1 LKNIKEDI
9 MGEGIFTLGFLL
21 LGLTPLF
28 VAAGGTV
35 AIVIF
40 IVGLI
45 LSSAAA
51 FS

>member
-1 LKNIKEDI
+1 MEA
-9 MGEGIFTLGFLL
+9 GEGTFALGFLL
-21 LGLTPLF
+21 IGLTPLF
-28 VAAGGTV
+28 VTAGSTV